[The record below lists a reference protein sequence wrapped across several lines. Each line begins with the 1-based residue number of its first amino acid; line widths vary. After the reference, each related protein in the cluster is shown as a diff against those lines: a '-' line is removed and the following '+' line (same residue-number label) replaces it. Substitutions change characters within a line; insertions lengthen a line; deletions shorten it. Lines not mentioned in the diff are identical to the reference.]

1 MVIIIFGLKRFFQSL
16 AKYAIN
22 NDPLFKLLNEAT
34 GKMKVTLFVLK
45 NDGQRRSYFHNVAQ
59 YEIKH
64 HRGSETKDDDKDF

>member
-1 MVIIIFGLKRFFQSL
+1 MVIIIFGLQRFFQSF

-34 GKMKVTLFVLK
+34 GKMKVTRFVLK
-45 NDGQRRSYFHNVAQ
+45 NDGQRRSYFQNVAQ

-64 HRGSETKDDDKDF
+64 HRLSETNDDDKDF